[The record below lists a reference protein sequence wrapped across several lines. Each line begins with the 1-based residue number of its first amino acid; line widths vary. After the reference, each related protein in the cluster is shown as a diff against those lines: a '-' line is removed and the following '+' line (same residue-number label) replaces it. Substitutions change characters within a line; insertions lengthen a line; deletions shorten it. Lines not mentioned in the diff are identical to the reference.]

1 MFNCSNRYY
10 YLHDLMEVK
19 MKIEFK
25 NYKPGIK
32 YGEWIYSKTKIK
44 HVMKDSANKEITVVI
59 NPNTEFN
66 LLKTDDGQI
75 IVERNKN
82 GIRLLWEIT
91 LEELNKYFKMTRSK
105 ADTQKPIEIQKE
117 IIMNGI
123 EEYFNEREKDRII
136 RATTAISI
144 SFKKH

>member
-1 MFNCSNRYY
+1 
-10 YLHDLMEVK
+10 

-25 NYKPGIK
+25 DYKPGLK
-32 YGEWIYSKTKIK
+32 YGRRIYSKTKIK
-44 HVMKDSANKEITVVI
+44 RTIMDSPYQEMTIII

-105 ADTQKPIEIQKE
+105 ANIQKSME
-117 IIMNGI
+117 I
-123 EEYFNEREKDRII
+123 
-136 RATTAISI
+136 
-144 SFKKH
+144 

>member
-1 MFNCSNRYY
+1 
-10 YLHDLMEVK
+10 

-25 NYKPGIK
+25 DYKPGLK
-32 YGEWIYSKTKIK
+32 YGGWIYSKTKIK
-44 HVMKDSANKEITVVI
+44 RTIMDSPYQEMTIII

-105 ADTQKPIEIQKE
+105 AAIQKPMEV
-117 IIMNGI
+117 
-123 EEYFNEREKDRII
+123 
-136 RATTAISI
+136 
-144 SFKKH
+144 